1 MLEDRKYNIIILNHH
16 AQTPDQGGG
25 VRHYELAKALSESG
39 HKVSVVASSY
49 ENATREYYSPENT
62 SIQQINDN
70 FNFIRLKTTP
80 AYASTFGRL
89 INCYDY
95 MLRASILDC
104 FGCRPDVVI
113 ASSVHPLAW
122 VAGYRLSRKY
132 DAKFIVEVR
141 DLWPLGLHEDF
152 EGILRALVFKYL
164 EGLESKYYNAA
175 DAIVTTAPFAYEYIE
190 EKYGIRRDKIYHI
203 PHGLDID
210 EFDSSASLSEEILDP
225 GLCKVLDSYFCV
237 TYTGSLSRSE
247 GLSTFVQSAKYLKD
261 LSDVKLVIVGSGNI
275 QEQLERI
282 VDEEDLSNVFMLPVQ
297 PRGSIPLT
305 LKKSEILFCGLID
318 RKVFEYGIS
327 KNKFYDYMAAIK
339 PIVFA
344 SSVRGSLI
352 DIAECGIT
360 TKPGDP
366 EEIANA
372 IRYIHNNID
381 TVGKDYG
388 TNGRIYVEQY
398 HTVERIAEQFLEVI
412 QSCFVSDPI
421 EDSNVRR

>member
-1 MLEDRKYNIIILNHH
+1 MGDRKYNIIILNHH

-25 VRHYELAKALSESG
+25 VRHYELAKVLSESG

-49 ENATREYYSPENT
+49 ENATREYYSRESI
-62 SIQQINDN
+62 SIQQLNDK
-70 FNFIRLKTTP
+70 FNFIRLRTRP

-89 INCYDY
+89 INCCDY
-95 MLRASILDC
+95 MLRASMLDC
-104 FGCRPDVVI
+104 SGCRPDVVI

-132 DAKFIVEVR
+132 NAKFIVEVR
-141 DLWPLGLHEDF
+141 DLWPLGLYEDF
-152 EGILRALVFKYL
+152 EGVRRAFVFKYL
-164 EGLESKYYNAA
+164 EGLERKYYNVA
-175 DAIVTTAPFAYEYIE
+175 DAIVTTAPFAYEYM
-190 EKYGIRRDKIYHI
+190 EKKFGISRDKIYHI

-210 EFDSSASLSEEILDP
+210 EFDSSASLSEKILDP

-247 GLSTFVQSAKYLKD
+247 GLSTFVQSARYLKD
-261 LSDVKLVIVGSGNI
+261 LSDLKLITVGSGNM
-275 QEQLERI
+275 QEQLKRI
-282 VDEEDLSNVFMLPVQ
+282 MDEEDLSNVFMLAAQ

-305 LKKSEILFCGLID
+305 LKKSEILFCGLIE

-327 KNKFYDYMAAIK
+327 KNKFYDYMAAAK

-360 TKPGDP
+360 IKPGDP

-372 IRYIHNNID
+372 IRYIYNNID
-381 TVGKDYG
+381 TVGKHYG
-388 TNGRIYVEQY
+388 QNGRAYVEQY
-398 HTVERIAEQFLEVI
+398 HTVERIARQFLEAI
-412 QSCFVSDPI
+412 QSCFVSDPM
-421 EDSNVRR
+421 EDGNACC